1 MVEPEE
7 VVAEKVTVISKNN
20 ADEQYIWESNASGTF
35 TINPDTTNDL

>member
-20 ADEQYIWESNASGTF
+20 ADEQYIWESNAGGTF